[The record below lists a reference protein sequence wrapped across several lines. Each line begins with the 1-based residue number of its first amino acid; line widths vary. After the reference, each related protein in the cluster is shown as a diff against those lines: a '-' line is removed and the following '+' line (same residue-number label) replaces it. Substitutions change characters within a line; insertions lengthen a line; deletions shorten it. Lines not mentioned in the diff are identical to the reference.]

1 MSIEQT
7 EFVHTHTGR
16 TLSQEHRHT
25 LEATSAIE
33 RNVLTER
40 GYYTARRGTDVP
52 EVFKAYQR
60 KPGLVVPMFSPDG
73 ETVGYQLRPDRP
85 RKNGLKY
92 ETPDGISPVV
102 DVHPKMREEARHG
115 DGPLLITEGAKT
127 GDAATSRG
135 VCTMVLPGVWMW
147 CVPKARPYRLKPCFD
162 HVRLEGREVFVA
174 FDSDCTSKAGVQ
186 DALAALVVTLE
197 DRGALVKVVYLPD
210 TPDGSK
216 QGIDDYLAAG
226 GTIKEM
232 FMLARSFEPADF
244 GRIRLSRDE
253 KLRVLHEDLERRHSG
268 TVWSWRGA
276 GADSNLYQALA
287 AAAQR
292 HGRAHPDGIWV
303 RVSWGTLAREA
314 KIGSSR
320 TVAKGLVRLQ
330 ERGFLYKDNGGREDG
345 KPGSFV
351 LVARV
356 KQVGGSHGRE
366 EKATKTSQESDQSTL
381 HPQSPRLWASKP
393 KFKPTKKMIR
403 EHRLGT
409 RSHLPEPRE
418 GITRLAK
425 KRSHAFDR
433 LDAAGGTLT
442 LKELGEMLGVRPY
455 DLTRRKTSPK
465 GRDGLLVWPEEA
477 GIVAVDGDTV
487 SLTNDWLD
495 RIEEAR
501 EVCGEIEADE
511 QSEKA
516 RKRRSLAYRKYLA
529 ERSQQ
534 ARLATSRPSAEG
546 LAAVER
552 SHEKRAEHIAAHDEH
567 QAKVRA
573 AEREHRAFVKR
584 FVYDR
589 LRALGRIR
597 LVLLQEILREEGGT
611 VSYALPAALN
621 LGCTVERLPEFE
633 NEKFVFAPREWTGA
647 A

>member
-1 MSIEQT
+1 
-7 EFVHTHTGR
+7 
-16 TLSQEHRHT
+16 
-25 LEATSAIE
+25 
-33 RNVLTER
+33 
-40 GYYTARRGTDVP
+40 
-52 EVFKAYQR
+52 
-60 KPGLVVPMFSPDG
+60 
-73 ETVGYQLRPDRP
+73 
-85 RKNGLKY
+85 
-92 ETPDGISPVV
+92 
-102 DVHPKMREEARHG
+102 
-115 DGPLLITEGAKT
+115 
-127 GDAATSRG
+127 
-135 VCTMVLPGVWMW
+135 
-147 CVPKARPYRLKPCFD
+147 
-162 HVRLEGREVFVA
+162 
-174 FDSDCTSKAGVQ
+174 
-186 DALAALVVTLE
+186 
-197 DRGALVKVVYLPD
+197 
-210 TPDGSK
+210 
-216 QGIDDYLAAG
+216 
-226 GTIKEM
+226 
-232 FMLARSFEPADF
+232 
-244 GRIRLSRDE
+244 
-253 KLRVLHEDLERRHSG
+253 
-268 TVWSWRGA
+268 VWSWRGA
-276 GADSNLYQALA
+276 DADSNLYQALA
-287 AAAQR
+287 TAARR
-292 HGRAHPDGIWV
+292 HGRAHPDGIRV
-303 RVSWGTLAREA
+303 RVSWGTLALEA
-314 KIGSSR
+314 KIVSSR
-320 TVAKGLVRLQ
+320 TVGKSLGRLQ
-330 ERGFLYKDNGGREDG
+330 ERGFLYKDNGGRKDG
-345 KPGSFV
+345 KSGAFV

-356 KQVGGSHGRE
+356 KQIGRSHGKDERE
-366 EKATKTSQESDQSTL
+366 TKTPQQSDQSTL

-393 KFKPTKKMIR
+393 KFKPTKKMVH

-409 RSHLPEPRE
+409 RSYLPEPRE